1 MPKETKKKGA
11 KTAEAKTPRFYP
23 ADDLPPA
30 KVKMVNNPCKL
41 RASITPGTILIL
53 LSGRFRG
60 KRVVFLKQL
69 DSGLL
74 LVTGP
79 YAVNGVP
86 IKRVN
91 QAYVIAT
98 SQKVDLTGVKV
109 PAIDDAYF
117 AREAEEKA
125 EDDEGVFSAAKAGG
139 SGPSEQRK
147 TDQAALDKAMMGSIK
162 KTEMLEAYLQAKFSL
177 KNGDKPHEMVF

>member
-1 MPKETKKKGA
+1 M
-11 KTAEAKTPRFYP
+11 
-23 ADDLPPA
+23 
-30 KVKMVNNPCKL
+30 
-41 RASITPGTILIL
+41 
-53 LSGRFRG
+53 
-60 KRVVFLKQL
+60 
-69 DSGLL
+69 
-74 LVTGP
+74 
-79 YAVNGVP
+79 P

-98 SQKVDLTGVKV
+98 SQKVDLKGVKV

>member
-30 KVKMVNNPCKL
+30 KVKMVNNVSDMHKGREREKRGRMEGETVGRERVCEKERTVRQSELGRGQDMAATVAARCHCRRTAAAHTHSHHRTLHIILHPQPCKL

-74 LVTGP
+74 LVTGTS
-79 YAVNGVP
+79 ATHHHT
-86 IKRVN
+86 KH
-91 QAYVIAT
+91 ATIAHH
-98 SQKVDLTGVKV
+98 
-109 PAIDDAYF
+109 AA
-117 AREAEEKA
+117 
-125 EDDEGVFSAAKAGG
+125 DDERAARRDVGRA
-139 SGPSEQRK
+139 
-147 TDQAALDKAMMGSIK
+147 
-162 KTEMLEAYLQAKFSL
+162 
-177 KNGDKPHEMVF
+177 